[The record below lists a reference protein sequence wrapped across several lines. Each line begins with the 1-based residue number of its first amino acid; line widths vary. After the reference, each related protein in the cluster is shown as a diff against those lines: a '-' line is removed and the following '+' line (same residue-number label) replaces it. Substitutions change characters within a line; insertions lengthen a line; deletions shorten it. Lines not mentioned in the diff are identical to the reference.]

1 MNDRLATRFSTLKS
15 QTIIYYSLLLLV
27 KKKRFIH
34 KITAIQQIHVEVSS
48 QHYKSYCK
56 TIDFIFKTTT
66 TTNTTVIIIIIS
78 IFDSELCPN
87 SFF

>member
-1 MNDRLATRFSTLKS
+1 MNDRLATRFSILKR
-15 QTIIYYSLLLLV
+15 QTIIYYSLFLLV

-34 KITAIQQIHVEVSS
+34 KITAIQLIHVEVSS
-48 QHYKSYCK
+48 QTYKSYCK

>member
-1 MNDRLATRFSTLKS
+1 MNDRLATRFSILKR
-15 QTIIYYSLLLLV
+15 QTIIYYSLFLLV

-56 TIDFIFKTTT
+56 TIDFIFKTT
-66 TTNTTVIIIIIS
+66 NTTVIIIIIS